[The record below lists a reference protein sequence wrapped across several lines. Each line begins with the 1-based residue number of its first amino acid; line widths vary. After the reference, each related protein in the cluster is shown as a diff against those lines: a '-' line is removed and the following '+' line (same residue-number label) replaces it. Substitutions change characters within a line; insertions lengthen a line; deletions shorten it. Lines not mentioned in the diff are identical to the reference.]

1 MRIRDHSTT
10 AALPEGRV
18 SRPQRGLTVTAHPV
32 VPRTEGGTVRVGV
45 KFEQHGWRQ
54 MPKFLLA
61 LMAAGVARLIVALAY
76 IVLYLSTSRLV
87 DLHRIAHAQI
97 SDLQLSPG
105 PTTLP
110 AASM

>member
-45 KFEQHGWRQ
+45 KFEQQGWRQ

-61 LMAAGVARLIVALAY
+61 LMAAGVAMLIVALAH
-76 IVLYLSTSRLV
+76 IVLYPPS
-87 DLHRIAHAQI
+87 I
-97 SDLQLSPG
+97 
-105 PTTLP
+105 
-110 AASM
+110 